1 MSYEVALPDGRVVEF
16 PDNVPHEEAERIIR
30 EQLLTPKPKEGLV
43 AGLEKGAES
52 VYSQMRSGLGALLGS
67 PEEAA
72 RAGLGRGED
81 IGKRYADQVSLEK
94 VKQAY
99 EKNGLLS
106 AAGEAISQV
115 PYAIAEQIPN
125 LGTAL
130 GGARLGALAGSPFG
144 PAGAIVGG
152 TAGLV
157 APSFL
162 QQLGGNV
169 ERQAA
174 EGQPVSV
181 SGAATAAVPQAAL
194 DIAGSFIPLGGRLVS
209 KITGLPVET
218 LLGRTSAQATKL
230 ADEKLLATLA
240 KGTATGALAE
250 IPTEVAQ
257 QMLERAQAGL
267 SLTSPDALKE
277 YGETAYQVGLL
288 GPIGVAGRMSEIG
301 GARQQV
307 EQERMLDL
315 RKKRMAQVEEEDKA
329 RAAQEAAAAAEE
341 ARRQTPEFAMQAEA
355 AYNEL
360 QQQFIDLREQA
371 KGKVDPTDLAAV
383 EAQKAAQAALKTFKK
398 SDKYKQV
405 IKDYQETA
413 AIRAQLKKQQEE
425 IDRQKAEDD
434 KQKEIALELQKMG
447 QQPGV
452 QQTIPGLE
460 PMETENVPPAPQEE
474 FVDYA
479 QQARALGDQ
488 LDVLR
493 EKAKNTKNLD
503 EKIALGEQY
512 NKIEKARAE
521 AEKKAKEIN
530 KPEQQLNIL
539 KRKME
544 IAEEEGDIPAQV
556 ELAQKMKA
564 LGYTGEAGAQQEIP
578 LEKFKAKSET
588 VPEFYERIM
597 APRRAAARESSQQRL
612 DLLEQEDEI
621 FQERQ
626 RRGQEEIDKEAERE
640 RVVGL
645 EKSALQRIAER
656 RAGASGLSQMR
667 KARLPQDVT
676 EQLDMF
682 GYPLAGGVVTGE
694 KAAAPKS
701 RAELVAEFQIARAT
715 RNRDAMAEAAEKIRD
730 IDAKAAGYTG
740 EKKEM
745 DTKGLTQPAVPLA
758 KAAMPGQQPLQIRQ
772 QQAYADA
779 RAKAYADMVAIVSKY
794 NQGKAKLSELEAA
807 RGTLVENLIGDI
819 EATRGTPVEKAEADQ
834 IRRDANA
841 LLYDLVTRFG
851 DTRNLSQKGTAKR
864 PLFIPAQDSQ
874 GNFTSESQYPTVE
887 SRAPGR
893 QTFANP
899 HAAALAIKEGLDNIR
914 NKAVAEGTT
923 TVTRTFTPEETSPE
937 ALREE
942 LDRAFA
948 KGPSAIPAEQR
959 DLLEQVADNLKA
971 ISADTDKRNL
981 VAEYAYRANNGLV
994 IDPSITRDVKDML
1007 AAMEQGKRSETELV
1021 GGKVKRAVQ
1030 TDLDKTFGSEA
1041 LRGRV
1046 FDTPEAFDQYLASD
1060 ALQQMRSTIGMTKPT
1075 LSRLVARMAP
1085 FIKRAENLQ
1094 TKVDEL
1100 QAQYDAILD
1109 KRKAQFAEL
1118 EKLTGEEAAQE
1129 KRERL
1134 QAEAMLK
1141 EAEANLKAV
1150 TDRLDLELRDLQI
1163 AYIEAEQAFSYS
1175 VQVSED
1181 ITKAI
1186 EANTTDF
1193 TKAEMAAIADVLK
1206 AKKKLTDLFEKLK
1219 SDDYPGGRNKGFAE
1233 VGPNT
1238 DWSTRFASFKNRP
1251 DVLALQNEIVSA
1263 TRRWRAN
1270 FNLNQSENRIV
1281 KFLDQDLN
1289 YQMQLQEEA
1298 AQMDALAKNLLN
1310 AGLALDLAK
1319 DKQER
1324 STKNK
1329 KALQE
1334 ATAKIFAA
1342 RETASEVQKRAQER
1356 AEAIDQLER
1365 ELGVERKTIRHRMSD
1380 DQSELVIFNALTN
1393 TKELEDQL
1401 AAIRTQISAA
1411 TNVPSRALQA
1421 FIARRERAQSLGQ
1434 ETQAQREERDK
1445 VQKRL
1450 ENEQTARLKAIPGEQ
1465 ISFEGRRKLLETLD
1479 ATPERLAELDTIIN
1493 DEKAPAKDVE
1503 EATRAKKRLEKKVQD
1518 ISNLLSNDGEVAKKV
1533 MDVLDAR
1540 IDKVEENIKKVTQ
1553 RLNSPDKY
1561 DEILAQ
1567 KRLSKANREAAIAGK
1582 KKLRDGRIKEINKYK
1597 RELAE
1602 LKAERDVKRG
1612 IERKEVGTQRYVE
1625 DIAPEGA
1632 ARTLVPIDNK
1642 TAPAPEIG
1650 AKRALRQAYAAA
1662 VKDGA
1667 SEVEYK
1673 GRTYAIE
1680 DVRSYLAERQVGPV
1694 VKKTVTAGNIR
1705 TGELETTGERKLSTR
1720 NKPLQG
1726 GAVRPVTN
1734 LQAQRATD
1742 EAVKRISKLQ
1752 LLQTKVEDALE
1763 DAKDAGDKALIERY
1777 SKGLKSVKNKIKL
1790 LESELPQPLDQIKRN
1805 VKPKKGMTEAQLEA
1819 ERRRVRG
1826 EPEEELEAEE
1836 PEIPK
1841 RPSRINFS
1849 KGSVAKGLTAKSLQE
1864 ELDKAVGG
1872 KGITQQRVK
1881 VFDSVAD
1888 FYNKDANAEYEYPN
1902 LPTDA
1907 KAFVDPKTG
1916 QAFMFANNIGKGDG
1930 LAVFLHEVGAHLGFR
1945 NLFNQTQ
1952 YNALVKAVKNWS
1964 VKNDGSLESRVAKAA
1979 IERIKA
1985 AKTSAEQYDDELLA
1999 YAIEEAVKAGVTPS
2013 VLRNGSPIRSWLTT
2027 VLNLLKKALAKFG
2040 INPDKLLAGDLV
2052 NLAYGA
2058 AQLEVRGAWHGSDA
2072 TFKAFDKAYA
2082 GAGEGSFDR
2091 RFDGDNSLGAGPYV
2105 TPDKEYGEYYQH
2117 AVPFGKAANE
2127 SGYGRYS
2134 YQDYAEALANET
2146 YKADTDRSTAEIQR
2160 VFESNLLHRY
2170 LNSLLNGGDLDPN
2183 KNTAALSYI
2192 PALKTRAAELRDDAE
2207 KQLAS
2212 RQKRKVNAD
2221 RIEEA
2226 EKYLAYA
2233 LRFDKAVDTL
2243 DVSKIKGLTAR
2254 PAKGNLYRTLDDIP
2268 REKVFSVNSE
2278 ATVGER
2284 PKIDALLK
2292 EYGPPYE
2299 LRNFEQDGKYNMNS
2313 LYYNMRKKLGV
2324 EKTNA
2329 LLKTA
2334 GIEAVEQ
2341 INDRKYIE
2349 RAYLGGAPEILGMNL
2364 NPVGPAEG
2372 LLFSKKPTYVNEDFA
2387 FAGSVADKFIGK
2399 NKTIYDKVKA
2409 NASGLAF
2416 ETQYVDRFAGFERL
2430 SKLMEPLIGTQMMY
2444 YLRMYDQRMN
2454 FVSQAVANGALNIVE
2469 KTRKDGRIERVIE
2482 AGGGASI
2489 ANTVKILRDAAPL
2502 VGNGEAVNRL
2512 FTMYM
2517 SAIRAEEKG
2526 FATLHFGEDLTHAD
2540 LKAAKAAVEKN
2551 PEVKKIFDAARAEY
2565 NQYNKDMMNFLAQ
2578 TGAISK
2584 ETAANLTKNND
2595 YIPWYRERNGVA
2607 ELVIGSE
2614 TPIKIGNIKE
2624 QPYLQELVG
2633 GDRPILD
2640 FMTSSVQNTNMLVD
2654 MGLRNLSTKNA
2665 VLELVN
2671 MDLAKITKAKIAG
2684 PDVVRFKVDGQDR
2697 YAIINTDDAGVPADV
2712 LVKGMEGIPT
2722 QMPGMFRLL
2731 GMPATFLR
2739 KAVTA
2744 SPLYA
2749 AKQLFRDSLAAP
2761 ILVGADFMPVTG
2773 ALRQIGRTATK
2784 ETLERRGITG
2794 GQIFTGSSE
2803 DISKILRDIA
2813 DNKSGWL
2820 KAFGKLEAINME
2832 ADASTRRAQYNSYI
2846 NQGLSEMEATLMS
2859 LESMNFNKRG
2869 ASPSV
2874 HWANSLIP
2882 FFNAQIQSLNVLYK
2896 ALTGKLPFNE
2906 KLKIQKKLLL
2916 RGGMIAAGTLAYA
2929 AAMRDD
2935 EAYKNA
2941 KPDQKYGNWF
2951 IRLPNVDEPIRLPIP
2966 FEIGYIFKALPE
2978 AVYNTMVDKHGGE
2991 EAVKAFGNILKQLIP
3006 GGTSYGIP
3014 QALRPAI
3021 EAGLGKSFYTG
3032 RDILSPHEQTLL
3044 PQDQFRENTSEVAKT
3059 IGRAANVSPIILDQ
3073 LVQGYTGPMGLAFV
3087 QAVGLGLTKQEGP
3100 QAAVKRLSDL
3110 PLVGSAFQ
3118 PNDAGAIS
3126 TRVYD
3131 RMNEFKKVQA
3141 SVDDLFNRGYK
3152 AEAMDLLNK
3161 RANEYA
3167 ASEMADYYISTMREL
3182 TQYENAIKA
3191 SNIPPEQKREQ
3202 LDNIRKIKTR
3212 FSTTVEEA
3220 TDRTIPR

>member
-1 MSYEVALPDGRVVEF
+1 MPIARFQLPDGRIARFE
-16 PDNVPHEEAERIIR
+16 VPEGTTPEQAQAMMEEQVDALIA
-30 EQLLTPKPKEGLV
+30 TPVQKPKEGLI

-52 VYSQMRSGLGALLGS
+52 TLSQLRSGIGS
-67 PEEAA
+67 LIGSGDEAA
-72 RAGLGRGED
+72 RAGLARGED
-81 IGKRYADQVSLEK
+81 INKRYAQQVSLDK

-99 EKNGLLS
+99 ADKGLLS
-106 AAGEAISQV
+106 AAGEAISQI
-115 PYAIAEQIPN
+115 PYAITEQIPN
-125 LGTAL
+125 LATNIA
-130 GGARLGALAGSPFG
+130 GARIGSLAGAPFG
-144 PAGAIVGG
+144 PVGAIVGG
-152 TAGLV
+152 TTGLI

-174 EGQPVSV
+174 EGRPVNV
-181 SGAATAAVPQAAL
+181 GKALPAAAL
-194 DIAGSFIPLGGRLVS
+194 QGGLDVAGSFIPLGGRLVS
-209 KITGLPVET
+209 KLTGLPVEA
-218 LLGRTSAQATKL
+218 LLGRTSAQAAKL
-230 ADEKLLATLA
+230 AEERLLATLA
-240 KGTATGALAE
+240 KGTATGVMAE

-257 QMLERAQAGL
+257 QMLQRAQAGL
-267 SLTSPDALKE
+267 PLTTPDALKE

-288 GPIGVAGRMSEIG
+288 GPLGAVGRMSTIG

-307 EQERMLDL
+307 EQEQMLDL
-315 RKKRMAQVEEEDKA
+315 RKKRMTQLEEEEKD
-329 RAAQEAAAAAEE
+329 RVAQEAAAAEQAAAEKT
-341 ARRQTPEFAMQAEA
+341 RRESQEFAQEAEA
-355 AYNEL
+355 AYNVL
-360 QQQFIDLREQA
+360 QQEYAQLKETA
-371 KGKVDPTDLAAV
+371 KGKVADGDLAGE
-383 EAQKAAQAALKTFKK
+383 EAKKAAQAALKTFKK

-413 AIRAQLKKQQEE
+413 AVRAQFKKQQEE
-425 IDRQKAEDD
+425 IDRQKTEDD
-434 KQKEIALELQKMG
+434 KQKEIALALQAMG
-447 QQPGV
+447 QKPGV

-460 PMETENVPPAPQEE
+460 PMETENVLPAPQEE

-564 LGYTGEAGAQQEIP
+564 LGYTGEAGAQKEIA

-794 NQGKAKLSELEAA
+794 NQGKAKLPELEAA

-851 DTRNLSQKGTAKR
+851 DTRNLSQKGTDKR

-948 KGPSAIPAEQR
+948 KGPSAIPSEQR
-959 DLLEQVADNLKA
+959 DLLEQIADNLKA

-994 IDPSITRDVKDML
+994 IDPSITKDVKDML

-1021 GGKVKRAVQ
+1021 GGEVKRAVQ

-1334 ATAKIFAA
+1334 ATSEIFAA

-1365 ELGVERKTIRHRMSD
+1365 ELGIERKTIRHRMSD

-1401 AAIRTQISAA
+1401 AAIRTQISQG

-1479 ATPERLAELDTIIN
+1479 ATPERLTELDTIIN

-1561 DEILAQ
+1561 DEILVQ

-1597 RELAE
+1597 RELVE

-1694 VKKTVTAGNIR
+1694 VKRTVIAGNIR

-1742 EAVKRISKLQ
+1742 EAVKRISQLQ
-1752 LLQTKVEDALE
+1752 RLQTKVEDALE

-1777 SKGLKSVKNKIKL
+1777 SKGLKSVKNQIKL

-1841 RPSRINFS
+1841 RPSRYRT
-1849 KGSVAKGLTAKSLQE
+1849 VE
-1864 ELDKAVGG
+1864 PGG
-1872 KGITQQRVK
+1872 KGNTVEEIERLSDRITKDWSIVPPIKVLENESQLPPEIYAQAEKDKVLGRLPGVYDPNTKTVYLIASNLQTGQDVALTLAHEVAGHFGLQQILGGEYSRTMNELYNGNKTVRERADEK
-1881 VFDSVAD
+1881 LREAPQLGLETAVEEVLADMAETGAAPTPDTRSALRKIFDAIKDWFAKTFGYKNISDNEVRQLVAD
-1888 FYNKDANAEYEYPN
+1888 ARHYVIE
-1902 LPTDA
+1902 
-1907 KAFVDPKTG
+1907 
-1916 QAFMFANNIGKGDG
+1916 GK
-1930 LAVFLHEVGAHLGFR
+1930 R
-1945 NLFNQTQ
+1945 
-1952 YNALVKAVKNWS
+1952 K
-1964 VKNDGSLESRVAKAA
+1964 
-1979 IERIKA
+1979 
-1985 AKTSAEQYDDELLA
+1985 
-1999 YAIEEAVKAGVTPS
+1999 GVTS
-2013 VLRNGSPIRSWLTT
+2013 VDIAPGKP
-2027 VLNLLKKALAKFG
+2027 V
-2040 INPDKLLAGDLV
+2040 
-2052 NLAYGA
+2052 
-2058 AQLEVRGAWHGSDA
+2058 
-2072 TFKAFDKAYA
+2072 FK
-2082 GAGEGSFDR
+2082 
-2091 RFDGDNSLGAGPYV
+2091 V
-2105 TPDKEYGEYYQH
+2105 TP
-2117 AVPFGKAANE
+2117 
-2127 SGYGRYS
+2127 
-2134 YQDYAEALANET
+2134 
-2146 YKADTDRSTAEIQR
+2146 
-2160 VFESNLLHRY
+2160 
-2170 LNSLLNGGDLDPN
+2170 
-2183 KNTAALSYI
+2183 
-2192 PALKTRAAELRDDAE
+2192 
-2207 KQLAS
+2207 
-2212 RQKRKVNAD
+2212 
-2221 RIEEA
+2221 
-2226 EKYLAYA
+2226 
-2233 LRFDKAVDTL
+2233 
-2243 DVSKIKGLTAR
+2243 
-2254 PAKGNLYRTLDDIP
+2254 
-2268 REKVFSVNSE
+2268 
-2278 ATVGER
+2278 
-2284 PKIDALLK
+2284 
-2292 EYGPPYE
+2292 
-2299 LRNFEQDGKYNMNS
+2299 KYN
-2313 LYYNMRKKLGV
+2313 
-2324 EKTNA
+2324 
-2329 LLKTA
+2329 
-2334 GIEAVEQ
+2334 
-2341 INDRKYIE
+2341 
-2349 RAYLGGAPEILGMNL
+2349 
-2364 NPVGPAEG
+2364 NP
-2372 LLFSKKPTYVNEDFA
+2372 DFA

-2399 NKTIYDKVKA
+2399 NKTIYEKVKA

-2454 FVSQAVANGALNIVE
+2454 FVSQAVGNGALQIIE
-2469 KTRKDGRIERVIE
+2469 KTRKDGKIERVIE

-2489 ANTVKILRDAAPL
+2489 ANTVGILKQATPL

-2517 SAIRAEEKG
+2517 SAIRAEDKG

-2551 PEVKKIFDAARAEY
+2551 SEVKKIFDAARAEY
-2565 NQYNKDMMNFLAQ
+2565 NAYNKDMMNFLAQ

-2584 ETAANLTKNND
+2584 ETATALTKNND

-2607 ELVIGSE
+2607 ELVIGNES
-2614 TPIKIGNIKE
+2614 PIKIGNIKE
-2624 QPYLQELVG
+2624 QPYLQELIG

-2640 FMTSSVQNTNMLVD
+2640 FITSSVQNTNMLAD

-2665 VLELVN
+2665 VIELAN
-2671 MDLAKITKAKIAG
+2671 MGLAKIGKTKMAG
-2684 PDVVRFKVDGQDR
+2684 PDIVRFKVDGEDR

-2761 ILVGADFMPVTG
+2761 ILAGADFMPVIG
-2773 ALRQIGRTATK
+2773 AARQIGKSATK
-2784 ETLERRGITG
+2784 DTLERRGITG

-2813 DNKSGWL
+2813 NDSSGWVQ
-2820 KAFGKLEAINME
+2820 AFGKLEAINMA

-2896 ALTGKLPFNE
+2896 AISGKLPFNE
-2906 KLKIQKKLLL
+2906 KLKIQRKILL
-2916 RGGMIAAGTLAYA
+2916 RGGMIAAGTLAYT
-2929 AAMRDD
+2929 AAMQDD

-2941 KPDQKYGNWF
+2941 RPEEKYGNWF
-2951 IRLPNVDEPIRLPIP
+2951 IRIPGVDEPLRLPIP

-2978 AVYNTMVDKHGGE
+2978 ALYNTMVNEHGKE
-2991 EAVKAFGNILKQLIP
+2991 EAVKAFSNILKQIIP

-3014 QALRPAI
+3014 QAMRPAI

-3032 RDILSPHEQTLL
+3032 RDILSASEKELL
-3044 PQDQFRENTSEVAKT
+3044 PEYQFRDKTSEVAKT
-3059 IGRAANVSPIILDQ
+3059 IGSVAGVSPIILDS
-3073 LVQGYTGPMGLAFV
+3073 LVQGYTGAMGLAFV
-3087 QAVGLGLTKQEGP
+3087 QAVGMGLTKQEGP
-3100 QAAVKRLSDL
+3100 QSAVKRLSDL
-3110 PLVGSAFQ
+3110 PVIGSAFQ

-3126 TRVYD
+3126 NRVYE
-3131 RMNEFKKVQA
+3131 RMNEFKKVES
-3141 SVDDLFNRGYK
+3141 SVENLVNRGYK
-3152 AEAMDLLNK
+3152 AEALELLNK
-3161 RANEYA
+3161 RGTDYA
-3167 ASEMADYYISTMREL
+3167 MAEVADYYTSTMREL

-3191 SNIPPEQKREQ
+3191 SDATPEEKRKQ
-3202 LDNIRKIKTR
+3202 LDELRKIKTR
-3212 FSTTVEEA
+3212 FSTTVEQA
-3220 TDRTIPR
+3220 TDRTTPR

>member
-52 VYSQMRSGLGALLGS
+52 VYSQLRSGLGALLGS

-72 RAGLGRGED
+72 KAGLARGED
-81 IGKRYADQVSLEK
+81 INKRYAQQVSLDK

-99 EKNGLLS
+99 ADKGLLS
-106 AAGEAISQV
+106 AAGEAISQI
-115 PYAIAEQIPN
+115 PYAITEQIPN
-125 LGTAL
+125 LATNIA
-130 GGARLGALAGSPFG
+130 GARIGSLAGAPFG
-144 PAGAIVGG
+144 PVGAIVGG
-152 TAGLV
+152 TTGLI

-174 EGQPVSV
+174 EGQPVNV
-181 SGAATAAVPQAAL
+181 GKAVPAAAL
-194 DIAGSFIPLGGRLVS
+194 QGGLDVAGSFIPLGGRLVS
-209 KITGLPVET
+209 KLTGLPVEA
-218 LLGRTSAQATKL
+218 LLGRTSAQAAKL
-230 ADEKLLATLA
+230 ADERLLATLA
-240 KGTATGALAE
+240 KGTTTGVMAE

-257 QMLERAQAGL
+257 QMLQRAQAGL
-267 SLTSPDALKE
+267 PLTTPDALKE
-277 YGETAYQVGLL
+277 YGETAYQAGLL
-288 GPIGVAGRMSEIG
+288 GPLGAVGRMSTIG

-307 EQERMLDL
+307 EQEQMLDL
-315 RKKRMAQVEEEDKA
+315 RKKRMAQLEEEEKD
-329 RAAQEAAAAAEE
+329 RAAQEAATAEQAAAEKTLRE
-341 ARRQTPEFAMQAEA
+341 SPEFAQKAEA
-355 AYNEL
+355 AYNAL
-360 QQQFIDLREQA
+360 QQEYAQLKETA
-371 KGKVDPTDLAAV
+371 KGKVADGDLAGE
-383 EAQKAAQAALKTFKK
+383 EAKKAAQAALKTFKK

-405 IKDYQETA
+405 IADYQQTKS
-413 AIRAQLKKQQEE
+413 IRDNLKKQRDEQTRIQTEAAN
-425 IDRQKAEDD
+425 QKAIQD
-434 KQKEIALELQKMG
+434 QLTAMG

-621 FQERQ
+621 SQERQ
-626 RRGQEEIDKEAERE
+626 RREQEEIDKEAERK

-694 KAAAPKS
+694 KATAPKS
-701 RAELVAEFQIARAT
+701 RAELMAEFQIARTT

-730 IDAKAAGYTG
+730 MDAAGKGRIENLTYEDWVALIGHIEGPAQPNAKHAEISVDDVTLLRKMVIKTIKDGIAANKTSRQIVDQIESLTKGGVGQRGINNIYTLIDG
-740 EKKEM
+740 ATTKTM
-745 DTKGLTQPAVPLA
+745 DTKGLTQPAAPLA
-758 KAAMPGQQPLQIRQ
+758 RAAMPGQQPLQIRQ

-794 NQGKAKLSELEAA
+794 NQGKAKLPELEAA

-851 DTRNLSQKGTAKR
+851 DTRNLSQKGTDKR

-899 HAAALAIKEGLDNIR
+899 HAAALSIKEGLDNIR

-942 LDRAFA
+942 LDRVFA

-994 IDPSITRDVKDML
+994 IDPSITNDVKDML
-1007 AAMEQGKRSETELV
+1007 AAMQQGKRSETELV

-1030 TDLDKTFGSEA
+1030 TDLDKTFGGEA

-1100 QAQYDAILD
+1100 QTQYDAILD

-1129 KRERL
+1129 KREML

-1251 DVLALQNEIVSA
+1251 DVLALQNEIVAA

-1289 YQMQLQEEA
+1289 FQMQLQEEA
-1298 AQMDALAKNLLN
+1298 AQMDALATNLLN

-1334 ATAKIFAA
+1334 ATADIFAA
-1342 RETASEVQKRAQER
+1342 KEIVSETQKRTQKR

-1365 ELGVERKTIRHRMSD
+1365 ELGVERKTIRHRMTED
-1380 DQSELVIFNALTN
+1380 ASELVIFNALTN

-1401 AAIRTQISAA
+1401 AAIRTQISQG

-1503 EATRAKKRLEKKVQD
+1503 EATRVKKRLEKKVQD

-1533 MDVLDAR
+1533 MDVLDER
-1540 IDKVEENIKKVTQ
+1540 INKIEENIKKVTQ

-1642 TAPAPEIG
+1642 TEPAPEIG

-1694 VKKTVTAGNIR
+1694 VKRTVTAGNIR

-1726 GAVRPVTN
+1726 GAIRPVTN

-1742 EAVKRISKLQ
+1742 EAVKRISQLQ
-1752 LLQTKVEDALE
+1752 RLQTKVEDALE
-1763 DAKDAGDKALIERY
+1763 DAKDAGDKALIARY
-1777 SKGLKSVKNKIKL
+1777 SKGLKSVKNQIKL

-1805 VKPKKGMTEAQLEA
+1805 VKPKKGMTQAQLEA

-1841 RPSRINFS
+1841 RPSRYRT
-1849 KGSVAKGLTAKSLQE
+1849 VE
-1864 ELDKAVGG
+1864 PGG
-1872 KGITQQRVK
+1872 KGNTVEEIKRLSDRITKDWSIVPPIK
-1881 VFDSVAD
+1881 VLENESQLPPEIYAQAE
-1888 FYNKDANAEYEYPN
+1888 KDKVLGRLPGVYDPN
-1902 LPTDA
+1902 TKTVYLIA
-1907 KAFVDPKTG
+1907 SNLQTG
-1916 QAFMFANNIGKGDG
+1916 QDVALT
-1930 LAVFLHEVGAHLGFR
+1930 LAHEV
-1945 NLFNQTQ
+1945 
-1952 YNALVKAVKNWS
+1952 
-1964 VKNDGSLESRVAKAA
+1964 
-1979 IERIKA
+1979 
-1985 AKTSAEQYDDELLA
+1985 
-1999 YAIEEAVKAGVTPS
+1999 AGH
-2013 VLRNGSPIRSWLTT
+2013 
-2027 VLNLLKKALAKFG
+2027 FG
-2040 INPDKLLAGDLV
+2040 L
-2052 NLAYGA
+2052 
-2058 AQLEVRGAWHGSDA
+2058 Q
-2072 TFKAFDKAYA
+2072 
-2082 GAGEGSFDR
+2082 
-2091 RFDGDNSLGAGPYV
+2091 
-2105 TPDKEYGEYYQH
+2105 
-2117 AVPFGKAANE
+2117 
-2127 SGYGRYS
+2127 
-2134 YQDYAEALANET
+2134 
-2146 YKADTDRSTAEIQR
+2146 
-2160 VFESNLLHRY
+2160 
-2170 LNSLLNGGDLDPN
+2170 
-2183 KNTAALSYI
+2183 
-2192 PALKTRAAELRDDAE
+2192 
-2207 KQLAS
+2207 
-2212 RQKRKVNAD
+2212 
-2221 RIEEA
+2221 
-2226 EKYLAYA
+2226 
-2233 LRFDKAVDTL
+2233 
-2243 DVSKIKGLTAR
+2243 
-2254 PAKGNLYRTLDDIP
+2254 
-2268 REKVFSVNSE
+2268 
-2278 ATVGER
+2278 
-2284 PKIDALLK
+2284 
-2292 EYGPPYE
+2292 
-2299 LRNFEQDGKYNMNS
+2299 
-2313 LYYNMRKKLGV
+2313 
-2324 EKTNA
+2324 
-2329 LLKTA
+2329 
-2334 GIEAVEQ
+2334 
-2341 INDRKYIE
+2341 
-2349 RAYLGGAPEILGMNL
+2349 EILGGEYSRTMNEL
-2364 NPVGPAEG
+2364 YNGNKTVRERADEKLREAPQLGLETAVEEVLADMAETGAAPTPDTRSALRKIFDAIKDWFTKTFGYKNISDNEVRQLVADARHYVIEGKRKGVTSVDIAPGKPVFKVTPKYNN
-2372 LLFSKKPTYVNEDFA
+2372 SDFA

-2399 NKTIYDKVKA
+2399 NKTVYEKVKA

-2430 SKLMEPLIGTQMMY
+2430 SKLMKPLIGTQMMY

-2454 FVSQAVANGALNIVE
+2454 FVSQAVGNGALQIIE
-2469 KTRKDGRIERVIE
+2469 KTRKDGSIERIIE

-2517 SAIRAEEKG
+2517 SAIRAEDKG

-2551 PEVKKIFDAARAEY
+2551 LEVKKIFDAARAEY

-2584 ETAANLTKNND
+2584 ETAAALTKNND
-2595 YIPWYRERNGVA
+2595 YIPWYRERDGVA
-2607 ELVIGSE
+2607 ELVIGNES
-2614 TPIKIGNIKE
+2614 PIKIGNIKE

-2640 FMTSSVQNTNMLVD
+2640 FMTSSVQNTNMLAD

-2665 VLELVN
+2665 VIELAN
-2671 MDLAKITKAKIAG
+2671 MGLAKIGKTKMAG
-2684 PDVVRFKVDGQDR
+2684 PDIVRFKVDGEDR

-2749 AKQLFRDSLAAP
+2749 ARQLFRDSLAAP
-2761 ILVGADFMPVTG
+2761 ILAGADFMPVIG
-2773 ALRQIGRTATK
+2773 AARQIGKSATK
-2784 ETLERRGITG
+2784 DTLERRGITG

-2813 DNKSGWL
+2813 SDSSGWVQ
-2820 KAFGKLEAINME
+2820 AFGKLEAINME

-2896 ALTGKLPFNE
+2896 AISGKLPFNE
-2906 KLKIQKKLLL
+2906 KLKIQRKILL
-2916 RGGMIAAGTLAYA
+2916 RGGMIAAGTLAYTY
-2929 AAMRDD
+2929 AMQDD

-2941 KPDQKYGNWF
+2941 RPEEKYGNWF
-2951 IRLPNVDEPIRLPIP
+2951 IRIPGVDEPLRLPIP

-2978 AVYNTMVDKHGGE
+2978 ALYNTMVNEHGKE
-2991 EAVKAFGNILKQLIP
+2991 EAVKAFGNILKQIIP

-3014 QALRPAI
+3014 QAMRPAI

-3032 RDILSPHEQTLL
+3032 RDILSASEKELL
-3044 PQDQFRENTSEVAKT
+3044 PEYQFREKTSEVAKT
-3059 IGRAANVSPIILDQ
+3059 IGSVAGVSPIILDS
-3073 LVQGYTGPMGLAFV
+3073 LVQGYTGAMGLAFV
-3087 QAVGLGLTKQEGP
+3087 QAVGMGLTKQEGP
-3100 QAAVKRLSDL
+3100 QAAVKRLSDM
-3110 PLVGSAFQ
+3110 PVVGSAFQ

-3126 TRVYD
+3126 NRVYE
-3131 RMNEFKKVQA
+3131 RMNEFKKVER
-3141 SVDDLFNRGYK
+3141 SVENLVNRGYK
-3152 AEAMDLLNK
+3152 AEALELLNK
-3161 RANEYA
+3161 RGNEYA
-3167 ASEMADYYISTMREL
+3167 MAEVADYYTATMREL

-3191 SNIPPEQKREQ
+3191 SDATPEEKRRQ
-3202 LDNIRKIKTR
+3202 LDELRKIKTR
-3212 FSTTVEEA
+3212 FSTTVEQA
-3220 TDRTIPR
+3220 TDRTTPQ